1 MNAEL
6 SSVAVFFDIEGTL
19 THEGRPIAGAVEVLR
34 MVRDSGANIRFL
46 TNITGRMPQ
55 TIAEELRTCGIPAKD
70 DEIFTAASACAAY
83 VRLRNLDTVRLII
96 PEEISSL
103 FIGLKE
109 DRYHPSAVIIGDVA
123 EQFDF
128 KLLDDIF
135 RQIDEGSELIAMSRN
150 LFWFNKGRKQLDAG
164 TFVSALELATG
175 REAIVCGKPS
185 ELIYSMAVK
194 SLKNPGCR
202 ILVVG
207 DDIKTDIAGASQA
220 GLEAVLV
227 GTGKFRDQDRFRVP
241 YADFLPTV
249 ADLPD
254 LLTKKLML

>member
-1 MNAEL
+1 MSAEL
-6 SSVAVFFDIEGTL
+6 SSVAIFFDIEGTL
-19 THEGRPIAGAVEVLR
+19 THEGRLISGAVEVLR
-34 MVRDSGANIRFL
+34 MVRDGGANIRFL
-46 TNITGRMPQ
+46 TNITAKMPQ
-55 TIAEELRTCGIPAKD
+55 TIAEDLRTCGLSAND
-70 DEIFTAASACAAY
+70 DEIFTAASACATYA
-83 VRLRNLDTVRLII
+83 RLRNLETVRLII
-96 PEEISSL
+96 SEEISPL
-103 FIGLKE
+103 FVGLKE
-109 DRYHPSAVIIGDVA
+109 DKHNPSAIIIGDVA

-128 KLLDDIF
+128 NLLDDLF

-185 ELIYSMAVK
+185 DVIFSMAVK
-194 SLKNPGCR
+194 SLENPRCR

-207 DDIKTDIAGASQA
+207 DDIKTDIAGANQA

-227 GTGKFRDQDRFRVP
+227 GTGKFQHQDRLSVP

-249 ADLPD
+249 ADLPG

>member
-1 MNAEL
+1 MSADL

-34 MVRDSGANIRFL
+34 MLRDGGASIRFL
-46 TNITGRMPQ
+46 TNITARMPQ
-55 TIAEELRTCGIPAKD
+55 TIAQNLRACGLSAND
-70 DEIFTAASACAAY
+70 DEIFTAASACATY
-83 VRLRNLDTVRLII
+83 VGLRNLETVRLII
-96 PEEISSL
+96 SEEISPL
-103 FIGLKE
+103 FMGLKE
-109 DRYHPSAVIIGDVA
+109 DNHNPSAIVIGDVA

-128 KLLDDIF
+128 HLLDDVF

-164 TFVSALELATG
+164 AFVSALELATG
-175 REAIVCGKPS
+175 REATICGKPNDV
-185 ELIYSMAVK
+185 IFSMAVK
-194 SLKNPGCR
+194 SLENPDRR

-227 GTGKFRDQDRFRVP
+227 GTGKYRDQDRLRVP

-254 LLTKKLML
+254 LLTDKLFN

>member
-1 MNAEL
+1 MSADL
-6 SSVAVFFDIEGTL
+6 SSVAFFFDIEGTL
-19 THEGRPIAGAVEVLR
+19 THEGRPIAGAFEVLR
-34 MVRDSGANIRFL
+34 MARDGGANIRFL
-46 TNITGRMPQ
+46 TNITSRLPQ
-55 TIAEELRTCGIPAKD
+55 TIAEDLRTCGLPAND
-70 DEIFTAASACAAY
+70 DEIFTAASACATY
-83 VRLRNLDTVRLII
+83 VGLRNLESVRLII
-96 PEEISSL
+96 SEAISPL

-109 DRYHPSAVIIGDVA
+109 DKHNPSAVIIGDVA

-128 KLLDDIF
+128 NLLDEVF

-164 TFVSALELATG
+164 AFVSALELATN

-185 ELIYSMAVK
+185 DVIFSMAVK
-194 SLKNPGCR
+194 SLDNPECR
-202 ILVVG
+202 ILVIG

-227 GTGKFRDQDRFRVP
+227 GTGKFRDQDRLRVP

-249 ADLPD
+249 ADLPS
-254 LLTKKLML
+254 LLTEKLIL